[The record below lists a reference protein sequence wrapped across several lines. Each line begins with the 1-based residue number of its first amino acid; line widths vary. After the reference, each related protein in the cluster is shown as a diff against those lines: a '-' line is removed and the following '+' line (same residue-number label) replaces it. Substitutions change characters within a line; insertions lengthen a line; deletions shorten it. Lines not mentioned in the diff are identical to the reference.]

1 MVFAIDPS
9 IWTTVAI
16 GFGAACLLSVGWPVF
31 ITFATDV
38 PGQSKA
44 TAVGMMGASNRL
56 GGVVGASAGGA
67 FLAIGGYTA
76 VGIFCLAVV
85 AFSAFV
91 LTLFMRE
98 PEPDALLS
106 PGAVIPKYGSKS
118 P

>member
-1 MVFAIDPS
+1 
-9 IWTTVAI
+9 
-16 GFGAACLLSVGWPVF
+16 
-31 ITFATDV
+31 
-38 PGQSKA
+38 
-44 TAVGMMGASNRL
+44 
-56 GGVVGASAGGA
+56 
-67 FLAIGGYTA
+67 
-76 VGIFCLAVV
+76 LAVV